1 MSRAMR
7 RELLPKLRE
16 RYERREREGRGRMLD
31 EVCEQFGYGRK
42 HAIKVLRA
50 KLLVGN
56 GRPKPGPARE
66 YGAEVA
72 RVIKALWLASDQLCG
87 KRLAPALKL
96 WLPYYER
103 REGRLPVRLRRKVL
117 AASPATLDRLL
128 AGARVE
134 QPRRGLGGTKPGS
147 LLRTMIPIQSG
158 PWAVDHPGWI
168 EADTVAHCG
177 SSLAGDFIWSVTY
190 TGIFSQWTE
199 SRAIWNKGA
208 AGVVARTREVE
219 KALPFALPGFD
230 SDNGSEF
237 LNHHLWR
244 YFAER
249 PEPVRFL
256 RSRPCHKN
264 DNAHVEQ
271 KNWSHARQILGCE
284 RLEIEALLEPINALY
299 AEVWSPLQNYFCPS
313 LALKEK
319 SKEGSRCHKRYTSRH
334 HKL

>member
-1 MSRAMR
+1 M
-7 RELLPKLRE
+7 
-16 RYERREREGRGRMLD
+16 
-31 EVCEQFGYGRK
+31 V
-42 HAIKVLRA
+42 
-50 KLLVGN
+50 
-56 GRPKPGPARE
+56 
-66 YGAEVA
+66 
-72 RVIKALWLASDQLCG
+72 KALWLASDQLCG
-87 KRLAPALKL
+87 KRLAPALAL

-134 QPRRGLGGTKPGS
+134 APRRGLGGTKPGS
-147 LLRTMIPIQSG
+147 LLRTMVPIQAG
-158 PWAVDHPGWI
+158 PWNVDHPGWL

-190 TGIFSQWTE
+190 TDIFSQWTE

-219 KALPFALPGFD
+219 AMLPFALLGFD

-249 PEPVRFL
+249 QEPVRFL
-256 RSRPCHKN
+256 RSRPCFS
-264 DNAHVEQ
+264 AVWRSTRTTTRT
-271 KNWSHARQILGCE
+271 WSKRTGATPGRSWAASG
-284 RLEIEALLEPINALY
+284 
-299 AEVWSPLQNYFCPS
+299 W
-313 LALKEK
+313 K
-319 SKEGSRCHKRYTSRH
+319 SKRCSNPSTRSTRRCGARCKTTSARRWR
-334 HKL
+334 